1 MEIPVV
7 MSMMTLM
14 IPLIDEMK
22 YGMRIV
28 VLALAND
35 DDVFILLMICTFCF
49 QRRPKRRRWMYH
61 LASPEDLLLQ
71 LTSIRRQRTSPES
84 GAENSDVGLDL
95 LQLIMAF
102 NANSD
107 DSSDDDGD
115 TNSVEDCL
123 N

>member
-1 MEIPVV
+1 
-7 MSMMTLM
+7 
-14 IPLIDEMK
+14 MK

-28 VLALAND
+28 VLALANND
-35 DDVFILLMICTFCF
+35 DLFILLMICTFCF

-71 LTSIRRQRTSPES
+71 LISIQRQRTSP
-84 GAENSDVGLDL
+84 GPENSDVGRDL

-107 DSSDDDGD
+107 DSSDEGGD
-115 TNSVEDCL
+115 TTSGEDCL
-123 N
+123 T

>member
-1 MEIPVV
+1 
-7 MSMMTLM
+7 
-14 IPLIDEMK
+14 MK
-22 YGMRIV
+22 YGMRIL

-35 DDVFILLMICTFCF
+35 HDLFILLMICTFCF

-71 LTSIRRQRTSPES
+71 LISIQRQRTSPES
-84 GAENSDVGLDL
+84 GPENSDVRRDL

-107 DSSDDDGD
+107 DSSDEGGD
-115 TNSVEDCL
+115 TTSGEDCL
-123 N
+123 T